1 MVKYVCILSGPVTW
15 STLFPVG
22 QLFSHAS
29 HARQLNKSQETKMFP
44 FFAATIVLVPPTPA
58 QPVSLPALER
68 VRSLVAAGVPR
79 SDGALES
86 AVKAL
91 VEEASL
97 PALIDWKQVA
107 GTWRVVNAPHIDT
120 LSSVLF
126 TKFSPIEY
134 VLGPS
139 GEIAS
144 YVRYYGLPGTGWLCT
159 DGTIENVAES
169 GRPTVKIVWDR
180 IWWVPGGTT
189 SPPAFE
195 DGAFSRLVQ
204 GLGRLGFIEDLS
216 VFPVRFLQDDV
227 AVFNFQSFTVT
238 AQRQVT

>member
-1 MVKYVCILSGPVTW
+1 MVQRPK
-15 STLFPVG
+15 
-22 QLFSHAS
+22 
-29 HARQLNKSQETKMFP
+29 KTKMFP